1 MLALYIRT
9 ENPSWQLKLLVKY
22 ILEAFGPTSF
32 DIVLHPQ
39 VYNGAYHFFNYM
51 KRSKACLTEELWEK
65 ISKVF
70 AMGENETHLIFCS
83 GTNPKFL
90 LYWDK
95 VFSQCT
101 LNK

>member
-1 MLALYIRT
+1 MPYHFFNPRNTLVELFRVLALYIRT

-39 VYNGAYHFFNYM
+39 VYNGTYHFFNYM
-51 KRSKACLTEELWEK
+51 KRSKACLSEELWEK

-70 AMGENETHLIFCS
+70 ARNG
-83 GTNPKFL
+83 
-90 LYWDK
+90 
-95 VFSQCT
+95 
-101 LNK
+101 